1 MVLKIQPGVIVTF
14 NGQRY
19 KIKSPLTL
27 ERVLIEPLASGEAIS
42 ALLSDLQPDIPLDR
56 QSYEEK
62 HDARAIIEFRERDWA
77 EAKKREKLIQPFA
90 TTVCSREDA
99 QKIGIKLGVSS
110 RYVYKLIKRYQESGS
125 KLTSLLPSKR
135 SGGSGKGRIN
145 KEIEKIIQASI
156 SELYLTRQKFRI
168 SVVVQEVF
176 RRCHYSN
183 LKMPSERT
191 VRRRIERVQAK
202 HALMKREGAKVARE
216 EYSPIIGSFPEVK
229 QPLAV
234 LQIDHTPVD
243 LIIVDEFH
251 RKPIG
256 RPYLTVAIDVFS
268 RCITGFCLS
277 LEAPSAVSVGLCLS
291 HSIFDKD
298 TWLAE
303 RKINS
308 SWPICGKP
316 SVIYVDNA
324 SEFHSEA
331 LQRGCD
337 AHGIRIEYRPVA
349 QPHYG
354 GIVERVIG
362 TMMQLIHQLPGTT
375 FSNVAERGD
384 YPSEKKATLTLAE
397 LEQWLTIAITDYY
410 HQKIH
415 SGISL
420 PPIEK
425 YKIGI
430 LGDKNHKGCGYF
442 PRIQNKK
449 AFLIDFLPIDRRTL
463 QRHGF
468 MLDHITY
475 YSNALSPMIA
485 NRKKYGPFIIR
496 RDPRDISRIYILD
509 SESHTYL
516 EIPYRTLSR
525 PTVTLWEHR
534 QALNFLREKGIEKKE
549 ETLIFQAIDKLREI
563 TKEATKHTKSARC
576 RHERVQ
582 QAQMSTTSTQGHF
595 EQQYDASESES
606 VQPAQPFEDIEIW

>member
-1 MVLKIQPGVIVTF
+1 MVLNIQPGVIVTF
-14 NGQRY
+14 NNEQY
-19 KIKSPLTL
+19 KIKSPFSL
-27 ERVLIEPLASGEAIS
+27 EKVLIESLASGEVML
-42 ALLSDLQPDIPLDR
+42 ALLADLQPDTP
-56 QSYEEK
+56 QSRPIHHPH
-62 HDARAIIEFRERDWA
+62 HDAKAAIEFTEQEWK
-77 EAKKREKLIQPFA
+77 EAKKREKAIQPYLSF
-90 TTVCSREDA
+90 VCPRDEA
-99 QKIGIKLGVSS
+99 ERIGITLGISG
-110 RYVYKLIKRYQESGS
+110 RQVYKLIGRYQASGGQF
-125 KLTSLLPSKR
+125 LSLLPCKR
-135 SGGSGKGRIN
+135 KGGAGKGRIN
-145 KEIEKIIQASI
+145 NEIEKIIQVTI
-156 SELYLTRQKFRI
+156 RELYLTKQKLKI
-168 SVVVQEVF
+168 STVVEEVL
-176 RRCHYSN
+176 RHCHYSN
-183 LKMPSERT
+183 LKKPSERT
-191 VRRRIERVQAK
+191 IRRRIECIEAK
-202 HALMKREGAKVARE
+202 HVLIKREGAKVARE
-216 EYSPIIGSFPEVK
+216 EYSPIVGSFPEVTK
-229 QPLAV
+229 PLAV

-268 RCITGFCLS
+268 RCITGFCLT

-298 TWLAE
+298 TWLIE

-308 SWPICGKP
+308 SWPIWGKP

-337 AHGIRIEYRPVA
+337 THNIRIEYRPIG
-349 QPHYG
+349 QPHFG

-362 TMMQLIHQLPGTT
+362 TLMQLIHQLPGTT
-375 FSNVAERGD
+375 FSTIAERGN

-397 LEQWLTIAITDYY
+397 LEHWLTVAITDYY

-430 LGDKNHKGCGYF
+430 LGDETNKGCGYF

-449 AFLIDFLPIDRRTL
+449 AFLIDFLPIERRTL

-475 YSNALSPMIA
+475 YSPVLSPLIA
-485 NRKKYGPFIIR
+485 NRRKYATFIIR
-496 RDPRDISRIYILD
+496 RDPRDISHIYILD
-509 SESHTYL
+509 PDSHAYL

-534 QALNFLREKGIEKKE
+534 QALNFLREKGIEKKDE
-549 ETLIFQAIDKLREI
+549 NLIFQAVEKLREI
-563 TKEATKHTKSARC
+563 TKEATKQSKSAR
-576 RHERVQ
+576 RRFERIQ
-582 QAQMSTTSTQGHF
+582 QAKMMAIPSQGQVEGQHTIT
-595 EQQYDASESES
+595 EIDSGL
-606 VQPAQPFEDIEIW
+606 PAQPFEDIEIW